1 MYCLARQVGYLCR
14 EKAGYYRCI
23 HRPEWACDNNYHKTK
38 TKATM
43 KSATKLV
50 FILLAALAVSSCVS
64 KKQFAALQMELD
76 AANKD
81 LGKCGESL
89 NDYMNRLTA
98 CEQEKE
104 RLRADLRNAQSTDQL
119 RQEQLQDLRAQLADA
134 KTQRDKQLSRVED
147 LTNLSQ
153 SASDNIRETLA
164 QLERKDKY
172 IQLLQAAKT
181 RADSINLALAV
192 NLKGVL
198 SEGID
203 DKDVEVKVDKTVV
216 FVNLSDKMLYQSGS
230 AKLTPRAMEVLG
242 KIAKIV
248 ESRPELEVMVEGYT
262 DNVPIKN
269 SCMEDNWDLS
279 VKRSTSVVR
288 ALQKEFKIDPNRL
301 IAAGRGEYNT
311 LADNSTPEGRAINRR
326 TRIIILPK
334 LDQFYDLLN
343 PNMAP
348 K

>member
-1 MYCLARQVGYLCR
+1 MNLGLRFFIFL
-14 EKAGYYRCI
+14 
-23 HRPEWACDNNYHKTK
+23 
-38 TKATM
+38 
-43 KSATKLV
+43 LV
-50 FILLAALAVSSCVS
+50 SLTAFSCVS
-64 KKQFAALQMELD
+64 KKQFVSLQTELD

-89 NDYMNRLTA
+89 NDYMNRLSA
-98 CEQEKE
+98 CEQDKA
-104 RLRADLRNAQSTDQL
+104 RLNGDIRNLQNSLQLRAEQMEDLKT
-119 RQEQLQDLRAQLADA
+119 QLADVKA
-134 KTQRDKQLSRVED
+134 QRDKQLNQVEG
-147 LTNLSQ
+147 LTTLSQ
-153 SASDNIRETLA
+153 SASDNIKETLS

-172 IQLLQAAKT
+172 IHLLQAAKT

-198 SEGID
+198 SQGIE

-230 AKLTPRAMEVLG
+230 FKLTPRANEVLG
-242 KIAKIV
+242 KIAQIIQ
-248 ESRPELEVMVEGYT
+248 SRPELEVMVEGYT

-269 SCMEDNWDLS
+269 SCIDDNWDLS
-279 VKRSTSVVR
+279 VKRATSVVR
-288 ALQKEFKIDPNRL
+288 ALQQNHGVDPNRL

-311 LADNSTPEGRAINRR
+311 LATNSTAEGRSTNRR

-343 PNMAP
+343 PNLAP